1 MATGSFLH
9 GHHTHQSSF
18 HTSNYPCIHPRT
30 QKQQASRMVTELCQ
44 TPWHVLLWILPR
56 AHTHTHTHRHTHT
69 HTHTHTHRV
78 TKWHTHTLLHGDTHS
93 RWHTHTSTTQHTRM
107 HTHNAHSDIYI
118 HSDTPTPTHTQWHTY
133 SPNHTS
139 TLWHIRSNTLP
150 PCTHIKSNL
159 LSGMH
164 ISASKSTQQVTTGG
178 WQLDKRNSLTCFVG
192 AVQRIVLSHHE
203 NLGPEPSILLLCE
216 QQGKDL
222 HPTYTQH
229 IHMLGKIKHKQLC
242 WLQPDQP

>member
-1 MATGSFLH
+1 MATGSFLY
-9 GHHTHQSSF
+9 GHHTHQSSL

-56 AHTHTHTHRHTHT
+56 THAHTHT
-69 HTHTHTHRV
+69 V
-78 TKWHTHTLLHGDTHS
+78 TKWHTHTLLHGDTPTHPQHNTPACTHTTQTVTYTYTVTHPLQ
-93 RWHTHTSTTQHTRM
+93 HTHTV
-107 HTHNAHSDIYI
+107 THLLTKSHI
-118 HSDTPTPTHTQWHTY
+118 HSHPPTPTPPPTPTHAHT
-133 SPNHTS
+133 PNPTS
-139 TLWHIRSNTLP
+139 FP
-150 PCTHIKSNL
+150 
-159 LSGMH
+159 GMH

-203 NLGPEPSILLLCE
+203 NLGPKTSVLLLRE

-222 HPTYTQH
+222 HATYTQH